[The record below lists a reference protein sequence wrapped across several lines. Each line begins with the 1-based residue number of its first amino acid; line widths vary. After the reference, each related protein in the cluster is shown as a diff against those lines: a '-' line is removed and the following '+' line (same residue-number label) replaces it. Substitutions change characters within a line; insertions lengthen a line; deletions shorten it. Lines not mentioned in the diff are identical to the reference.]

1 MHTIKQQRLSAQNNT
16 IQLLRDSR
24 ENSVGSQQEST
35 GSLNNIEINNAFS
48 MGLVSEKA
56 KNREWKDFVKFIKE
70 DPYTMLSLVSQAEP
84 STSKVKN
91 IKPNVSF
98 FSPKSS

>member
-1 MHTIKQQRLSAQNNT
+1 
-16 IQLLRDSR
+16 
-24 ENSVGSQQEST
+24 
-35 GSLNNIEINNAFS
+35 

-70 DPYTMLSLVSQAEP
+70 DPQTMLSLVSQAEP
-84 STSKVKN
+84 SISKVKQ